1 MEENNSMQLV
11 GEENQN
17 FEVAI
22 ISVLGN
28 RDEQQDSFGYS
39 LKESGGMV
47 VVCDGMGGY
56 QGGQAA
62 SRIAVESVISDYDNK
77 SEIIENV
84 FFLKSATKKAN
95 DEVLNL
101 RQSSSEL
108 SGAGST
114 LVALL
119 ITENKLF
126 WNSVGDSRAY
136 LIRDEQLV
144 QLTLD
149 HNYNTVLNDRFDIG
163 EITLEEFEK
172 ENKRGE
178 ALISFIGLGEEILVD
193 YNKKPLFL
201 EKYDKIIIMSDG
213 LYKLLEDEEIGR
225 IVTNFS
231 DIGEALQALEMKAQK
246 NASENKLS
254 RDNMTVALIKIK

>member
-11 GEENQN
+11 GEDNQN

-39 LKESGGMV
+39 LKETGGIV

-56 QGGQAA
+56 EGGWAA
-62 SRIAVESVISDYDNK
+62 SHIAVESVISDYNN
-77 SEIIENV
+77 SEITDNV

-95 DEVLNL
+95 KAILNL

-108 SGAGST
+108 FNAGST

-136 LIRDEQLV
+136 LIRNEQLV

-149 HNYNTVLNDRFDIG
+149 HNYNAVLNDRFDMG
-163 EITLEEFEK
+163 EITLEEFEE
-172 ENKRGE
+172 ENKRGD

-193 YNKKPLFL
+193 YNKKPLLL

-225 IVTNFS
+225 IVNNFS
-231 DIGEALQALEMKAQK
+231 DIGEALLALEMKAQK
-246 NASENKLS
+246 NAGENKLS